1 MYTKYI
7 ICTSEVF
14 SQKYFSMRVS
24 LKKLLTVSNSK
35 YTDIYKNVM
44 LLNMLEQKSVTY
56 FLKQSK
62 QAICIC
68 DRNSNYVEV
77 LKNFASPLFIF
88 VIWIHQESFEKSDGS
103 GILQEILKN
112 SEVYSRR
119 ILYSKYK
126 LLFESRFPPSPFA
139 FDSTNFFIMYIYYDV
154 IIVVYDLFVCSRYD
168 FIIYS

>member
-35 YTDIYKNVM
+35 YTDIYKNVI
-44 LLNMLEQKSVTY
+44 Y

-68 DRNSNYVEV
+68 DRNSNFVEV
-77 LKNFASPLFIF
+77 IKNFASPLFIF

-126 LLFESRFPPSPFA
+126 LVFESRFPPLKS
-139 FDSTNFFIMYIYYDV
+139 ICI
-154 IIVVYDLFVCSRYD
+154 
-168 FIIYS
+168 

>member
-68 DRNSNYVEV
+68 DRNSNYRAV
-77 LKNFASPLFIF
+77 
-88 VIWIHQESFEKSDGS
+88 GR
-103 GILQEILKN
+103 
-112 SEVYSRR
+112 SENPGV
-119 ILYSKYK
+119 
-126 LLFESRFPPSPFA
+126 P
-139 FDSTNFFIMYIYYDV
+139 
-154 IIVVYDLFVCSRYD
+154 VVHN
-168 FIIYS
+168 